1 MEIKMKDLT
10 LYESIHL
17 LAILRLGE
25 DAYGVMIKEEIS
37 EMTKREISY
46 GTLYSYLD
54 QLFKKNLVT
63 KTVGNP
69 THERGGRRKIY
80 YQMTAH
86 GAKALQAAYT
96 LQKSI
101 WEKEPKLAFE
111 NK

>member
-1 MEIKMKDLT
+1 MKDLT

-17 LAILRLGE
+17 LAILRLGD
-25 DAYGVMIKEEIS
+25 DAYGVTIKEEIS
-37 EMTKREISY
+37 EMTDREIPY

-54 QLFKKNLVT
+54 QLFKKDLVT
-63 KTVGNP
+63 KTTGDP

-80 YQMTAH
+80 YQLTAH
-86 GAKALQAAYT
+86 GVKALQLAYA

-101 WEKEPKLAFE
+101 WEKAPTLAFE

>member
-1 MEIKMKDLT
+1 MKDLT

-17 LAILRLGE
+17 LAILRLE
-25 DAYGVMIKEEIS
+25 DDAYGVTIKEEIS
-37 EMTKREISY
+37 EMTNREISY

-54 QLFKKNLVT
+54 QLFKKDLVT
-63 KTVGNP
+63 KISGNP

-80 YQMTAH
+80 YKMTAH

-101 WEKEPKLAFE
+101 WEKAPNFAFE

>member
-1 MEIKMKDLT
+1 MKDLT

-17 LAILRLGE
+17 LAILRLE
-25 DAYGVMIKEEIS
+25 DKAYGVTIKDEIAK
-37 EMTKREISY
+37 MTSREISY

-54 QLFKKNLVT
+54 QLYKKELVT

-80 YQMTAH
+80 YRLTAI
-86 GAKALQAAYT
+86 GANALQDAYI
-96 LQKSI
+96 LQRSI
-101 WEKEPKLAFE
+101 WSQMPKLALE

>member
-1 MEIKMKDLT
+1 MKDLT

-17 LAILRLGE
+17 LAILRLE
-25 DAYGVMIKEEIS
+25 EKAYGVTIKDEIAK
-37 EMTKREISY
+37 MTNREISY

-54 QLFKKNLVT
+54 QLYKKDLVT
-63 KTVGNP
+63 KSAGLP

-80 YQMTAH
+80 YKLTAN
-86 GAKALQAAYT
+86 GSKALQAAYT

-101 WEKEPKLAFE
+101 WSQMPTLVFD

>member
-17 LAILRLGE
+17 LAILRLE
-25 DAYGVMIKEEIS
+25 DNAYGVTIKEEIS
-37 EMTKREISY
+37 AKTNREISY

-54 QLFKKNLVT
+54 QLFKKDLVT
-63 KTVGNP
+63 KTKGDP
-69 THERGGRRKIY
+69 THERGGRKKIY
-80 YQMTAH
+80 YQVTAR
-86 GAKALQAAYT
+86 GAKALQAAYA

-101 WEKEPKLAFE
+101 WDGSPKLVYE